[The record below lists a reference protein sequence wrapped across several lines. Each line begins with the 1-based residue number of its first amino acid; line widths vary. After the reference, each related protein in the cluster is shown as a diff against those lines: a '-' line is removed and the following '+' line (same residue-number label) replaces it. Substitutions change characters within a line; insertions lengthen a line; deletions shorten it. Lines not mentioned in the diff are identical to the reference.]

1 MQFALKKADSEKY
14 LIEFEKDVTLVAEAV
29 CNQVLRFDT
38 REDAETY
45 LKKWVVMRD
54 LVSVTPGIT
63 AANWQVVEL
72 AQ

>member
-63 AANWQVVEL
+63 VADWQVVEL